1 VEEVLKTGA
10 ETNNTFLGEVLKML
24 PGDSLIQ
31 WNSEPSNKV
40 ALVLFVGG
48 YTMAEVA
55 AFRWLQTLTGH
66 QFVIAGTGQCSGNK
80 IISDMEK
87 L

>member
-1 VEEVLKTGA
+1 MKSTVLTICDVFQV
-10 ETNNTFLGEVLKML
+10 T
-24 PGDSLIQ
+24 
-31 WNSEPSNKV
+31 
-40 ALVLFVGG
+40 LVLFVGG

-55 AFRWLQTLTGH
+55 ALRWLQTVTGH
-66 QFVIAGTGQCSGNK
+66 QIMVAGTGLTGGNK